1 MRINAEVKLDTK
13 KATNKEYFEKKLNA
27 FIKQVKQSE
36 ILEDLRY
43 RRRVSKPS
51 VLKKLKKER
60 SRFKW
65 KFYNA

>member
-1 MRINAEVKLDTK
+1 MIINAEVKLDTK

-27 FIKQVKQSE
+27 FIKQVKKSE

-51 VLKKLKKER
+51 VLKKLKAER
-60 SRFKW
+60 AKHKW